1 MFTTHSVEP
10 SSRIGVTLDL
20 ILKTLIESPDFSSLE
35 TKNWEAISYLIPGT
49 TPMQCARR
57 YEELLTNGG
66 NSMLQHVTWALD
78 NLTLAGSVSGTSLAE
93 SESSVRSASNSR
105 PSSSKAKGV
114 REDKE
119 KQSASKENIQRRE
132 LGLKGPVMVIHVCD
146 EGKNLKKDFQCPR
159 DLLVQEMRYFSE
171 YLSTDAQRW
180 EDVDISVHCDVQI
193 FDWLMHY
200 VKRGTKEAPQEP
212 KLEPNNVVSILIS
225 SEFLKM
231 DTLVEECIKYCHK
244 NMNDIL
250 ATPCNM
256 GCINDK
262 LLTRMAELFSHI
274 EADELRDRK
283 DKFKS
288 KLFAKKIEKLFE
300 PDGPSPD
307 SPEKATSLLR
317 CMICKRH
324 LIESLKPFVKC
335 LPSRMTIDQNGQ
347 MTYSHVVDSTFDVND
362 YVLELKSTLKTW
374 RDVYWRLWGM
384 VNYFTCVRCG
394 EAFPLTEFG
403 HCVYHPELARY
414 ENEPGSVT
422 SCVGIHPCCHQRAIR
437 FDPTLINK
445 GCRVKDHILNF
456 TPTEGDQS
464 SVQKVYDDLLTRKDI
479 ICVPYTRPS
488 DYSDMTLDVFGNES
502 FVCHSEDSGIHLPSL
517 SAMGSEEV
525 RIETKPRLQ
534 PLTVE
539 KEISYYVDELD
550 ESDDEVG
557 DDEQQSSAGSTS
569 TKKSSRALKKSLVTV
584 NPQAILLDGPEFDQI
599 KKNTWDTQ
607 KSLRYNQDTQRQ
619 EDARRVKEIR
629 LFLSRLR
636 LSADKVDKPKKEYA
650 GGIFSK
656 LENQWR
662 TAHIQFYPSRSLQPL
677 TLRARPKPLGQL
689 QQKQPLF

>member
-1 MFTTHSVEP
+1 MEMYTTHSVEP
-10 SSRIGVTLDL
+10 SIGVTLDL

-35 TKNWEAISYLIPGT
+35 TKNWEAISHLIPGT

-66 NSMLQHVTWALD
+66 NSMLQHVTRALD

-93 SESSVRSASNSR
+93 SESSVRSASSSR

-132 LGLKGPVMVIHVCD
+132 IGLKGPVMVIHVCD

-262 LLTRMAELFSHI
+262 LLTRMAELFSHV

-283 DKFKS
+283 DKFK
-288 KLFAKKIEKLFE
+288 
-300 PDGPSPD
+300 
-307 SPEKATSLLR
+307 
-317 CMICKRH
+317 
-324 LIESLKPFVKC
+324 
-335 LPSRMTIDQNGQ
+335 RMTIDQNGQ
-347 MTYSHVVDSTFDVND
+347 MTYSHVVDSTFDVSD

-394 EAFPLTEFG
+394 EVFPLTEFG
-403 HCVYHPELARY
+403 HCIYHPELARY
-414 ENEPGSVT
+414 DNEPGSVT

-445 GCRVKDHILNF
+445 NVVNNQCLNLLVKFHLKCKLLA
-456 TPTEGDQS
+456 TSTE
-464 SVQKVYDDLLTRKDI
+464 
-479 ICVPYTRPS
+479 
-488 DYSDMTLDVFGNES
+488 SDMDLDVFGNES

-539 KEISYYVDELD
+539 KEVSYYVDEFD

-619 EDARRVKEIR
+619 EDARRMKEIR

-689 QQKQPLF
+689 QQKQPLI